1 MRPVAGVFI
10 LFGALIPICVIVAG
24 VIYERAAEKKDRE
37 GIPQIG
43 QSIDIGG
50 RSLNIY
56 CSGQGSPAVIL
67 EAANGPGLFWSDI
80 QAEIAKFTTACWYDR
95 AGEGWSDPAPSRRTA
110 AALARDLH
118 EVLARVQ
125 IPGPY
130 VFAGWSF
137 GGLIVR
143 VYSGLY
149 PGDVAGVVLIDSAHE
164 DEPKCAPKFFLAS
177 SVPQSLVLPISLVV
191 QAAFRTGLI
200 RLTQSS
206 PRLSLNLKRHQLIYE
221 LKKQPKAIAADA
233 LTGIAI
239 PQSYEQARSISFIGD
254 PPLIV
259 LTAGEPLPWGD
270 PEMARQAALYQEIWI
285 NEIQSKLV
293 GLSRRGRQVIVTKS
307 DHGIPVQA
315 PDAVVAAIQE
325 VVADVRH
332 K

>member
-1 MRPVAGVFI
+1 MRRIAGVFI

-95 AGEGWSDPAPSRRTA
+95 AGEGW
-110 AALARDLH
+110 
-118 EVLARVQ
+118 
-125 IPGPY
+125 
-130 VFAGWSF
+130 
-137 GGLIVR
+137 
-143 VYSGLY
+143 
-149 PGDVAGVVLIDSAHE
+149 
-164 DEPKCAPKFFLAS
+164 
-177 SVPQSLVLPISLVV
+177 
-191 QAAFRTGLI
+191 
-200 RLTQSS
+200 
-206 PRLSLNLKRHQLIYE
+206 
-221 LKKQPKAIAADA
+221 
-233 LTGIAI
+233 
-239 PQSYEQARSISFIGD
+239 IGD
-254 PPLIV
+254 RPLIV
-259 LTAGEPLPWGD
+259 LTAGKPLPWGD
-270 PEMARQAALYQEIWI
+270 PEMARQAAVYQEIWI

-293 GLSRRGRQVIVTKS
+293 RLSRRGRQVIVTKS

-325 VVADVRH
+325 VVADVRQ